1 MGENRSPARARREF
15 LATCASVVGSLSL
28 FSVAQAFRPANAGLK
43 PRATASTSE
52 SVADRS
58 ESTVTI
64 VEFSDQGERLR
75 RERVS
80 RVSKSNTEWRQ
91 LLSPNAFEVTRHAAT
106 ERPFSGLYWNLHD
119 KGLYRCICC
128 DTALF
133 SSSAKY
139 DSGTGWP
146 SFWEPIAS
154 ENIETSDDRTF
165 GMVRTAVSCRRCDAH
180 LGHVFDD
187 GPQPSGLRYCMN
199 SVALRFVRRPVS

>member
-1 MGENRSPARARREF
+1 MGDSPSIGISRRAF
-15 LATCASVVGSLSL
+15 LVASASVAGWLWL
-28 FSVAQAFRPANAGLK
+28 PLENAESADG
-43 PRATASTSE
+43 RGFDSAT
-52 SVADRS
+52 DM
-58 ESTVTI
+58 VTI
-64 VEFSDQGERLR
+64 VEFSDSGERLR
-75 RERVS
+75 RGRVP
-80 RVSKSNTEWRQ
+80 RISKRESEWKQ
-91 LLSPNAFEVTRHAAT
+91 MLTPETFEVTRHSAT
-106 ERPFSGLYWNLHD
+106 ERPFSGRYWNLHD

-128 DTALF
+128 ETAMF

-180 LGHVFDD
+180 LGHLFDD

-199 SVALRFVRRPVS
+199 SVALRFHKD